1 MKSGKNE
8 NDEKENGIGL
18 PRRYLLLRLG
28 VLNWISS
35 RYLFNELSKN
45 MMRWPY
51 PLGGVSKKSLKNG
64 NTLVRTGSLVWF
76 L

>member
-51 PLGGVSKKSLKNG
+51 LPLGRFIKKIFKKWG
-64 NTLVRTGSLVWF
+64 TL
-76 L
+76 